1 MLVNAGILNAI
12 GENVD
17 YRQVEIQPQGE
28 EVIVNLKA
36 SSLNRRDLWIQEGK
50 YAKIRLPF
58 IPGSD
63 GAGQYEGRDVLL
75 LPTMHWGNSQAFQSM
90 QFEIL
95 GMPHHGCC
103 AEKIAV
109 LPSLIYPMP
118 GHLEYHEAAALP
130 LSGLTAWR
138 ALMTQ
143 AQAKPGQKILITGV
157 GGGVASFV
165 LQFAVAHGMD
175 VYVTSGTDEKIN
187 LAKSLGAK
195 GGANYRSPD
204 AYSELQTMVQGFDV
218 IIDSA
223 GGQGFQK
230 LLKLANFGA
239 HVVIYGGTLGNM
251 DGINPQNLFWKQ
263 LTIKG
268 STMGTPEEFSDMLH
282 FINKHKVKP
291 IIDRIFPLQKIN
303 EAFDYMRSG
312 NHFGKIIIHH
322 T

>member
-50 YAKIRLPF
+50 YAKIRLPC

-103 AEKIAV
+103 AEKIVV

-251 DGINPQNLFWKQ
+251 DGINPQNIFWKQ